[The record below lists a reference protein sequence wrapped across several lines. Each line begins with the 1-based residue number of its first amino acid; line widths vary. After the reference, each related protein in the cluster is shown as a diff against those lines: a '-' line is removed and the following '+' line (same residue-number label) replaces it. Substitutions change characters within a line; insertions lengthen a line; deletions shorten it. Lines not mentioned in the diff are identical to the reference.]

1 MQYEQQLG
9 FGKYTVSSI
18 SYITRR
24 YSHEGKI
31 NKAQLKALLENMK
44 LNWADWEKADSA
56 IGQFLDKVKLDD
68 DYDEEQVRLLG
79 MLLSKSVNTDKAQM
93 FWEIL
98 DPECTG
104 KAGKE
109 AFEDL
114 FGKLIAL
121 VGDKTYILVKGSN
134 KKGEYDQVTDYCK
147 NLTET
152 ANIAKGKLITA
163 VYSGDEITKEVYMEK
178 FRAGQEQFGSMFSPK
193 GLRAWLKKVYDETP
207 AAEKGSV
214 AAVNDM
220 FANFA

>member
-1 MQYEQQLG
+1 M
-9 FGKYTVSSI
+9 
-18 SYITRR
+18 
-24 YSHEGKI
+24 

-44 LNWADWEKADSA
+44 LNWADWEKADSP
-56 IGQFLDKVKLDD
+56 IGLFLEKLKIDD
-68 DYDEEQVRLLG
+68 DYDEEQIRLIG

-98 DPECTG
+98 DPACTG
-104 KAGKE
+104 KSGKE
-109 AFEDL
+109 AFEAL
-114 FGKLIAL
+114 FSKLIDL

-152 ANIAKGKLITA
+152 ANIAKTKLITS
-163 VYSGDEITKEVYMEK
+163 VFSSDEITKVVFMEK
-178 FRAGQEQFGSMFSPK
+178 FRANQVEYGSMFSPK
-193 GLRAWLKKVYDETP
+193 GLRAYLKKTYDETP
-207 AAEKGSV
+207 ANEKGSV